1 MALQIALMLIFRL
14 MIQLGLSYL
23 AGSRAFYR
31 PVSCEELSS
40 VVLDLTSSL
49 SKYPFSGLAGW
60 LTVLLVSVLPVGL
73 MAWMPA
79 MVILNK
85 PGFSLGMAWDGRGG
99 GHVRQPGRHLL
110 SERIELLWKNRL
122 RALPRHRTPQLS

>member
-1 MALQIALMLIFRL
+1 M
-14 MIQLGLSYL
+14 
-23 AGSRAFYR
+23 
-31 PVSCEELSS
+31 
-40 VVLDLTSSL
+40 VLDLTSSL

-85 PGFSLGMAWDGRGG
+85 PGFSLGMAWMAAVAVMCASLGAIFFRKGLSYYG
-99 GHVRQPGRHLL
+99 KVGSARYRAIGHR
-110 SERIELLWKNRL
+110 S
-122 RALPRHRTPQLS
+122 